1 LILYLLLMLSIL
13 LETTKNIFSN
23 NFTKKNLKTETDIY
37 KFNFF
42 MYIGSVIVLMFFK
55 VEKTSTYTILLAFAF
70 ALAIWLNQYFF
81 LKALKCGT
89 MSFTTFIIGSGL
101 VIPIIFGAIVWKENI
116 TLFQQILLIVLIF
129 SISLSLNLSKGKVGL
144 KWLGLAILSMLFLGA
159 IGIIQTIQQESDYS
173 KEFIGFLRY
182 SFIFTVIINFLG
194 WQICRR
200 KQKASFT
207 IKSSAILQ
215 AGFSG
220 SFMGAVHIINLYLAG
235 ALPKVIFFPVSNGGL
250 IFVTLISDL
259 VFFKE
264 RLNLKQWIGIILGTG
279 ILCVIGL

>member
-1 LILYLLLMLSIL
+1 MLSIL

>member
-1 LILYLLLMLSIL
+1 MILYLLLMLSIL

-81 LKALKCGT
+81 LKALKFGT

-116 TLFQQILLIVLIF
+116 TLFQLILLILLIF

>member
-1 LILYLLLMLSIL
+1 MILYLLLMLSIL

>member
-1 LILYLLLMLSIL
+1 MILYLLLMLSIL

-81 LKALKCGT
+81 LKALKFGT

>member
-1 LILYLLLMLSIL
+1 
-13 LETTKNIFSN
+13 
-23 NFTKKNLKTETDIY
+23 
-37 KFNFF
+37 
-42 MYIGSVIVLMFFK
+42 MFFK

>member
-1 LILYLLLMLSIL
+1 MLSIL

-81 LKALKCGT
+81 LKALKFGT